1 MSCGPY
7 HTAAVTSDGFLYTWG
22 NGLFGK
28 LGHGNHASFY
38 SPRKVV
44 ALEGYHVLS
53 VACGWWHT
61 AAVAS
66 LNFPPDVYHV
76 GVFSAATLNSCM
88 LNFYVLDPYKPASCR
103 A

>member
-66 LNFPPDVYHV
+66 PRCVRFPLFAKYALL
-76 GVFSAATLNSCM
+76 GWRGTTC
-88 LNFYVLDPYKPASCR
+88 
-103 A
+103 